1 MNANALVLKP
11 IGNGESVNVAGD
23 LIIGRNPDCDLVLQS
38 GTVSGKHARLS
49 LKDSVALLEDLGSTN
64 GTFVNDQRIERA
76 ELKNGDRVRF
86 DVVEF
91 DVVMQR
97 AGAATQVRSGTVVRS
112 LKEEDKP
119 PKAATGGEQ
128 APKPPA
134 AASSKPAVP
143 AKEPQPAPRAAA
155 PKAEPPAAEMKAAP
169 KAEPPAA
176 PKAEPAGA
184 GAKAERPSVAPPDA
198 APKADKPSVAPGAT
212 KSKPGSWAFDG
223 APKGKTQL
231 LTREQLEEMLKAPAA
246 DEQQRADF
254 NQPYLQVLSGKLRG
268 NYLRL
273 ELLHDTNTWTLGSDA
288 AARDIVLDDAGV
300 SAYHAKLVNEGNRW
314 KVVDQLSQNGTYV
327 NDAKVTARFLSSGD
341 RLKFGSVQCVFRLP
355 GAKEAKTDGRAA
367 RSARSWLVAAVSFAV
382 TAAVLFL
389 LLRWLR

>member
-11 IGNGESVNVAGD
+11 IGNGESVNVGGD

-64 GTFVNDQRIERA
+64 GTFVNDQRIQRA

-91 DVVMQR
+91 DVVMR

-112 LKEEDKP
+112 LKDDDKPPPAAKPGPTAAAATQAESSESPPRIASAGGPSAAAPP
-119 PKAATGGEQ
+119 PKAAQAAPPKPAQAQ
-128 APKPPA
+128 APSGGPPH
-134 AASSKPAVP
+134 
-143 AKEPQPAPRAAA
+143 PAPRAEASAAA
-155 PKAEPPAAEMKAAP
+155 PPA
-169 KAEPPAA
+169 
-176 PKAEPAGA
+176 
-184 GAKAERPSVAPPDA
+184 V
-198 APKADKPSVAPGAT
+198 APKADKPSVAPSAT
-212 KSKPGSWAFDG
+212 KNKPGSWAFDG

-231 LTREQLEEMLKAPAA
+231 LTREQLEEMLNAPAA
-246 DEQQRADF
+246 AEQGADF

-273 ELLHDTNTWTLGSDA
+273 ELLNDTNTWTLGSDA
-288 AARDIVLDDAGV
+288 ANRDIVLDDAGV

-314 KVVDQLSQNGTYV
+314 KVVDQLSQNGTFV
-327 NDAKVTARFLSSGD
+327 NDAKVTARFLTSGD

-355 GAKEAKTDGRAA
+355 GAKEAKTGAGGT
-367 RSARSWLVAAVSFAV
+367 RSARSWIVAAVSFAV